1 MSNGQPEQ
9 VAVFFDF
16 ENLAIGARRD
26 MPSLGQEAVSAP
38 ALKLLCQQRGSA
50 TIRRAYADWGQPQ
63 FAPYQEALALN
74 GIDLIQVKR
83 FGVQQKN
90 AADIRMAVDAM
101 EALITHPEISTYIL
115 VAGDGDYSPLVQ
127 RLREYG
133 KTVIGVGTEASA
145 SPRLVAVCSEYK
157 YWGTLVAEANPAV
170 RQSVQAEFDITVA
183 IDVLLGAL
191 DAMADTTV
199 DGWTAAGPLKN
210 RMLSIYSAFD
220 NANYGAR
227 TFSAF
232 LTLPRVEAMIETKR
246 REDGQTLARRRRSN
260 GTKKTRQLN

>member
-83 FGVQQKN
+83 FGAQQKN

-145 SPRLVAVCSEYK
+145 SPRLVAVCSEYN

-170 RQSVQAEFDITVA
+170 RQSVQAECDNHRCHRRAARGTRCHGRHHCGRLDRRRPA
-183 IDVLLGAL
+183 EEPDAQHLLGIRQRQL
-191 DAMADTTV
+191 
-199 DGWTAAGPLKN
+199 
-210 RMLSIYSAFD
+210 
-220 NANYGAR
+220 
-227 TFSAF
+227 
-232 LTLPRVEAMIETKR
+232 R
-246 REDGQTLARRRRSN
+246 REDLLRLPHLAPRRSQ
-260 GTKKTRQLN
+260 GRDEAS

>member
-1 MSNGQPEQ
+1 MINIDHSP
-9 VAVFFDF
+9 
-16 ENLAIGARRD
+16 ARTSGGLR
-26 MPSLGQEAVSAP
+26 LGP
-38 ALKLLCQQRGSA
+38 
-50 TIRRAYADWGQPQ
+50 PQ

-83 FGVQQKN
+83 FGSQQKN

-145 SPRLVAVCSEYK
+145 SPRFVAVCSEYK

-170 RQSVQAEFDITVA
+170 RQSVQAEFDCRRSA
-183 IDVLLGAL
+183 EEPDAQPVLGIRQRQLRREDL
-191 DAMADTTV
+191 T
-199 DGWTAAGPLKN
+199 
-210 RMLSIYSAFD
+210 
-220 NANYGAR
+220 
-227 TFSAF
+227 AF
-232 LTLPRVEAMIETKR
+232 LTLPRVEEAIETKR
-246 REDGQTLARRRRSN
+246 RDDGQTLARRRAGDPMKSRRRN
-260 GTKKTRQLN
+260 